1 MRLSRILPP
10 LKSLRQFCREYSDR
24 MAGENND
31 DMKTNG
37 EWNFLK
43 EHAGQCQ
50 TVFDV
55 GAHKGEWTDLVLGL
69 NPSAVVHCF
78 EPIQAMFGLLQGRN
92 FPGRV
97 FLNHQG
103 LSSENGE
110 RDIYL
115 GVQSLYPRIGLKT
128 GWGVTSPGKT
138 EKVEL
143 ITLDDYCKENRIPR
157 IDLLKCDVEGHE
169 YFVFQGAQGMIGAEN
184 ILRIQFEYGGCNI
197 DSRVLLKDIF
207 EQVRGLNYSFY
218 MIMRRGLEKIDE
230 YDQRLEN
237 FAYKNFVL
245 LHHSIEM
252 RRQVDESTPR
262 GAAVGSR

>member
-1 MRLSRILPP
+1 MRLSKILPP
-10 LKSLRQFCREYSDR
+10 LKSLRRFCRDYSDR

-37 EWNFLK
+37 EWLFLK
-43 EHAGQCQ
+43 EHAGQCKI
-50 TVFDV
+50 VFDV
-55 GAHKGEWTDLVLGL
+55 GAHTGEWTELVLAL

-78 EPIQAMFGLLQGRN
+78 EPIQAMFELLQSRN

-97 FLNHQG
+97 VLNQQG
-103 LSSENGE
+103 LSSEKE
-110 RDIYL
+110 EKDIYL
-115 GVQSLYPRIGLKT
+115 GVQSLYPRAGLKT
-128 GWGVTSPGKT
+128 GWGVTSPGKA
-138 EKVEL
+138 EKVHL
-143 ITLDDYCKENRIPR
+143 IPLDDYCKENRIPR

-169 YFVFQGAQGMIGAEN
+169 YFVFRGAQEMIGAEN

-207 EQVRGLNYSFY
+207 EQFSGLHYSFY
-218 MIMRRGLEKIDE
+218 KIMPRGLERIEE

-245 LHHSIEM
+245 LHHSI
-252 RRQVDESTPR
+252 VDS
-262 GAAVGSR
+262 AAG